1 MHSSRIVA
9 LISLQSEGTAT
20 ISVIEGRKCVRSG
33 RAMLKN
39 ISSSV
44 HVWFGVASSIIG
56 RRGVRMLLIT
66 CDSAS
71 VGVRVASIVVVGFI
85 GCHEGYEKG
94 VGILSFG
101 GCGLICYFPC

>member
-1 MHSSRIVA
+1 
-9 LISLQSEGTAT
+9 
-20 ISVIEGRKCVRSG
+20 
-33 RAMLKN
+33 MLKN

-85 GCHEGYEKG
+85 GCHEGYREG
-94 VGILSFG
+94 VGLLSLG
-101 GCGLICYFPC
+101 GCGLIC